1 MTEHDFLEDINYLD
15 WYFGEDDGMA
25 DKDAAKAYD
34 HLREAFFSASKEKE
48 SVVPHR
54 STQKELAF
62 AEKIGIYAP
71 DYWCGACDFMLIGR
85 PRYCQNCGKR
95 VKWDE

>member
-1 MTEHDFLEDINYLD
+1 MTEHDYMEDISYLD
-15 WYFGEDDGMA
+15 WYFYEDDGTA
-25 DKDAAKAYD
+25 TKEAVKSYERLRDAFLDAQ
-34 HLREAFFSASKEKE
+34 KEKE

-71 DYWCGACDFMLIGR
+71 DYWCGACGFMLIGR
-85 PRYCQNCGKR
+85 PKFCQNCGKK
-95 VKWDE
+95 VKWDA